1 MYIWFDVICASISN
15 TLTSQYEFFDD
26 ENWFS
31 LALGGIDFSFRPHNI
46 AANITNWG
54 LQVFPINC
62 DVQIVRRR
70 LFFSTARVNLNEAP
84 WYPND

>member
-15 TLTSQYEFFDD
+15 TLITSQYEFFDD

-31 LALGGIDFSFRPHNI
+31 FALSGIDFSFRPHNI

-62 DVQIVRRR
+62 DIRIVGRR
-70 LFFSTARVNLNEAP
+70 
-84 WYPND
+84 

>member
-15 TLTSQYEFFDD
+15 TLITSQYEFFDD

-31 LALGGIDFSFRPHNI
+31 FALSGIDFSFRPHNI
-46 AANITNWG
+46 AANIINWG

-62 DVQIVRRR
+62 DIQIVSWR
-70 LFFSTARVNLNEAP
+70 
-84 WYPND
+84 